1 MSEFLL
7 LEYPITGSISEP
19 NPPFSGGISYSVQ
32 YNFLVLKIANIIL
45 ENNELKFNG
54 NIEDIRII
62 DTPYYRVSGHYSATT
77 LDQLNFIN
85 SGSTYDNDI
94 FYEITGSQYISGWK
108 ESVSLGNLSFSM
120 GSPMPYDNLTDLQAN
135 IGELNTNYIYDTLFP
150 RNDLP
155 FDIYTLLNSIWSN
168 KDFSLLGIP
177 VTSYNDDVGLNFAK
191 ELVSGGY
198 GVKYPSV
205 IGVYSTIGV
214 PNPPEPPEEPKDTDS
229 DYSTTPDNIDEVPKP
244 EVDEVGTPSDVS
256 VGTTIYDALLTGNTA
271 YYLLSPGELNK
282 FWELFWGIP
291 DIQTILLNSI
301 TGMFDSLSKCVLG
314 VQLFP
319 FDMSKYCTTVT
330 SAPVV
335 GRYVLDTNLPRITSF
350 MTELDMGS
358 FDFVTYENK
367 QKHFGSEDKPH
378 FLDYAPYTKFEL
390 YLPFVNNVI
399 ELDTNLW
406 QHSTLNITLS
416 VDLTTG
422 RGLYKLKRN
431 TIPLQFIDCKVGV
444 DVPFVLDDMISTL
457 SNATKGIVKG
467 AVTGNAMETIG
478 NINFP
483 PLDIHSEI
491 SDSTAYLASLRARV
505 TISQPIPRYPKSFAR
520 TIGYKTFTTK
530 NLEDVSG
537 FAIIDNPVLNMS
549 DNMTSQEYDM
559 IINKL
564 KEGVYL

>member
-1 MSEFLL
+1 MSEYLL
-7 LEYPITGSISEP
+7 LEYPTTGSINEP
-19 NPPFSGGISYSVQ
+19 NPPFSGTISYSVQ
-32 YNFLVLKIANIIL
+32 YTFLVLKIENIIL

-54 NIEDIRII
+54 NIEDIRFIT
-62 DTPYYRVSGHYSATT
+62 TPFYRVSGSYTATS
-77 LDQLNFIN
+77 LEQLNFIN
-85 SGSTYDNDI
+85 SGSTYNNDI
-94 FYEITGSQYISGWK
+94 YYEIWSSQDISRWY
-108 ESVSLGNLSFSM
+108 ESASLGNLTFNM

-135 IGELNTNYIYDTLFP
+135 IGELSTNYSYDTLFP
-150 RNDLP
+150 RNDIP
-155 FDIYTLLNSIWSN
+155 FDIYTLLNSIWSD

-177 VTSYNDDVGLNFAK
+177 VTSYSDDVGLNFAK
-191 ELVSGGY
+191 GLVSGGY
-198 GVKYPSV
+198 GVKYPTV

-214 PNPPEPPEEPKDTDS
+214 PTPSEEPKDTDS
-229 DYSTTPDNIDEVPKP
+229 DYSTTPDNIDEVPEP
-244 EVDEVGTPSDVS
+244 DVVEDGAPTSVDVS
-256 VGTTIYDALLTGNTA
+256 TTIFDALLTGNTA
-271 YYLLSPGELNK
+271 YYLLTPGELNK

-291 DIQTILLNSI
+291 DIQTILLNSL

-314 VQLFP
+314 VQLYP
-319 FDMSKYCTTVT
+319 FNMVEYCNTVT

-350 MTELDMGS
+350 KQSELDMGT
-358 FDFVTYENK
+358 FDFKTYNGN
-367 QKHFGSEDKPH
+367 QKHFGSKKKPH

-416 VDLTTG
+416 VDLATG

-444 DVPFVLDDMISTL
+444 DVPFVLDDMISTV

-467 AVTGNAMETIG
+467 AVTGNAMESIG

-537 FAIIDNPVLNMS
+537 FAVIDNPVLNMS

-559 IINKL
+559 IITKL
-564 KEGVYL
+564 KEGIYL

>member
-7 LEYPITGSISEP
+7 LEYPVTGSISEP
-19 NPPFSGGISYSVQ
+19 KQPFDGGITYGVK
-32 YNFLVLKIANIIL
+32 YRFLVIKIANIII
-45 ENNELKFNG
+45 ENGDLKFIG
-54 NIEDIRII
+54 NIEEMRYIN
-62 DTPYYRVSGHYSATT
+62 TPYYNVSGSYNKTS
-77 LDQLNFIN
+77 LDELTFIN
-85 SGSTYDNDI
+85 SGYTSTNTIKYWLD
-94 FYEITGSQYISGWK
+94 GSQSIGNRQTSIT
-108 ESVSLGNLSFSM
+108 LGNLTFKT
-120 GSPMPYDNLTDLQAN
+120 GSPMPYNTLSELQSN
-135 IGELNTNYIYDTLFP
+135 IGNLYKNYIYDTLFP
-150 RNDLP
+150 RGQIT
-155 FDIYTLLNSIWSN
+155 FDIYTLLNSIWSSI
-168 KDFSLLGIP
+168 DFSMLNID
-177 VTSYNDDVGLNFAK
+177 VSSYNDEYGLNFAK
-191 ELVSGGY
+191 GIISNGY
-198 GVKYPSV
+198 GVSYSAIK
-205 IGVYSTIGV
+205 GVYSTIGV
-214 PNPPEPPEEPKDTDS
+214 PTPSEEPKDTDS

-244 EVDEVGTPSDVS
+244 EVDEDGTPSDVS

-271 YYLLSPGELNK
+271 YYLLSPAELNK

-291 DIQTILLNSI
+291 DIQTILLNSL
-301 TGMFDSLSKCVLG
+301 TGMFESLSKCVLG

-319 FDMSKYCTTVT
+319 FNMSEYCTTVT

-350 MTELDMGS
+350 RTELDMGS
-358 FDFVTYENK
+358 FDFGTYKNK
-367 QKHFGSEDKPH
+367 QKHFGTKDKPH
-378 FLDYAPYTKFEL
+378 FLDYTPYTKFEL

-406 QHSTLNITLS
+406 QYSTLNITLS

-431 TIPLQFIDCKVGV
+431 TIPLQFIDCKVGI
-444 DVPFVLDDMISTL
+444 DVPFVLDDMISTV

-467 AVTGNAMETIG
+467 AVTGNAMEAIG

-491 SDSTAYLASLRARV
+491 SDSTSYLASLRARV
-505 TISQPIPRYPKSFAR
+505 TISQPIPRYPKTFAK

-530 NLEDVSG
+530 KLGDVKG

-559 IINKL
+559 IITKL

>member
-19 NPPFSGGISYSVQ
+19 KAPFNGGLSYSVN
-32 YNFLVLKIANIIL
+32 YSFLVLKIENIVI
-45 ENNELKFNG
+45 ENGDLKFIG
-54 NIEDIRII
+54 NIEEMRNIT
-62 DTPYYRVSGHYSATT
+62 TPRYRVSGRYNKTT
-77 LDQLNFIN
+77 LDELTFIN
-85 SGSTYDNDI
+85 TGYTSTNVIKYYLD
-94 FYEITGSQYISGWK
+94 GSQSIGSRK
-108 ESVSLGNLSFSM
+108 TSTSLGNLTFNAN
-120 GSPMPYDNLTDLQAN
+120 SPMPYDTLSELQSN
-135 IGELNTNYIYDTLFP
+135 IGNLATSYIYDKLFP
-150 RNDLP
+150 RGGIT
-155 FDIYTLLNSIWSN
+155 FDIYSLLESTWGG

-177 VTSYNDDVGLNFAK
+177 VTSYNDDDGLNFAK
-191 ELVSGGY
+191 GLISGGY
-198 GVKYPSV
+198 GVTYPTV

-214 PNPPEPPEEPKDTDS
+214 PTPSEEPKDTDS
-229 DYSTTPDNIDEVPKP
+229 DYATTPDNIDEVPKP
-244 EVDEVGTPSDVS
+244 EVDEDGAPTS
-256 VGTTIYDALLTGNTA
+256 VDIATTIFQALLTGNTA
-271 YYLLSPGELNK
+271 YYLLTPAELNK

-291 DIQTILLNSI
+291 DIQTILLNSL

-314 VQLFP
+314 VQLYP
-319 FDMSKYCTTVT
+319 FNMSDYCTTVT
-330 SAPVV
+330 SSPVV

-350 MTELDMGS
+350 KQELEMGS
-358 FDFVTYENK
+358 FDFGTYRGK
-367 QKHFGSEDKPH
+367 QKHFGTKDKPH

-416 VDLTTG
+416 IDLSTG
-422 RGLYKLKRN
+422 RGLYILKRLS
-431 TIPLQFIDCKVGV
+431 TPIQFIDCKVGI
-444 DVPFVLDDMISTL
+444 DVPFVLDDMINTV
-457 SNATKGIVKG
+457 SNTTKGIVKG
-467 AVTGNAMETIG
+467 AVTGNAMEAIG

-520 TIGYKTFTTK
+520 TIGFKTFTTK

-559 IINKL
+559 IVNKL

>member
-1 MSEFLL
+1 MSQLL
-7 LEYPITGSISEP
+7 LLGYPITGSITDT
-19 NPPFSGGISYSVQ
+19 NPPFSGTLQ
-32 YNFLVLKIANIIL
+32 YNCNWAYLIVKIENIFIEKNVLK
-45 ENNELKFNG
+45 FSG
-54 NIEDIRII
+54 NIEDLRVI
-62 DTPYYRVSGHYSATT
+62 TTQTYRTSGSYDATS
-77 LDQLNFIN
+77 LSDLNFIN
-85 SGSTYDNDI
+85 SGSTYHNDI
-94 FYEITGSQYISGWK
+94 IYYVEGEDSISRWY
-108 ESVSLGNLSFSM
+108 SSFQVGNVTLVD
-120 GSPMPYDNLTDLQAN
+120 GQPMPYDDLQTLLN
-135 IGELNTNYIYDTLFP
+135 EIGNLSTNYIYDTLFP
-150 RNDLP
+150 IDKLSTN
-155 FDIYTLLNSIWSN
+155 ITSLLESTYSGI
-168 KDFSLLGIP
+168 DFSLLNLG
-177 VTSYNDDVGLNFAK
+177 TGAYDDSYGLSFAQS
-191 ELVSGGY
+191 LVSNGY
-198 GVKYPSV
+198 GVKLPTITS
-205 IGVYSTIGV
+205 VYSTVGM
-214 PNPPEPPEEPKDTDS
+214 PESGDKETDS
-229 DYSTTPDNIDEVPKP
+229 DYATTPDNIDEVPKP
-244 EVDEVGTPSDVS
+244 DVVEDGAPTSVDVS
-256 VGTTIYDALLTGNTA
+256 TTIFDALLTGNTA
-271 YYLLSPGELNK
+271 YYLLNTGELNK

-291 DIQTILLNSI
+291 DIQTILLNSL

-314 VQLFP
+314 VQLYP
-319 FDMSKYCTTVT
+319 FDMRKYYNTVT

-335 GRYVLDTNLPRITSF
+335 GRYVLETNLPRITSSKQS
-350 MTELDMGS
+350 ELDMGS
-358 FDFVTYENK
+358 FDFGTYNGN
-367 QKHFGSEDKPH
+367 QKHFGTKDKPH

-444 DVPFVLDDMISTL
+444 DVPFVLDDMISTV

-467 AVTGNAMETIG
+467 AATGNAMEAIG

-549 DNMTSQEYDM
+549 DNMTLQEYDM
-559 IINKL
+559 IVNKL

>member
-7 LEYPITGSISEP
+7 LQYPMTGSISEP
-19 NPPFSGGISYSVQ
+19 NPPFIGTLSYNCNWAYLVVKIE
-32 YNFLVLKIANIIL
+32 NIFIEKNVLK
-45 ENNELKFNG
+45 FSG
-54 NIEDIRII
+54 NIEDLRVI
-62 DTPYYRVSGHYSATT
+62 TTQSYRASGSYDATS
-77 LDQLNFIN
+77 LSDLNFIN
-85 SGSTYDNDI
+85 SGSTYHNDI
-94 FYEITGSQYISGWK
+94 IYYVEGEDSISRWY
-108 ESVSLGNLSFSM
+108 SSFQVGNVTLVD
-120 GSPMPYDNLTDLQAN
+120 GQPMPYDDLQTLLN
-135 IGELNTNYIYDTLFP
+135 EIGDLSTNYICDTLFP
-150 RNDLP
+150 INKLST
-155 FDIYTLLNSIWSN
+155 DITSLLESTYSGA
-168 KDFSLLGIP
+168 DFSLLNIGTG
-177 VTSYNDDVGLNFAK
+177 VYDDSYGLSFAQS
-191 ELVSGGY
+191 LVSNGY
-198 GVKYPSV
+198 GVKFPTITSA
-205 IGVYSTIGV
+205 YSTVGM
-214 PNPPEPPEEPKDTDS
+214 PESGDKETDS
-229 DYSTTPDNIDEVPKP
+229 DYATTPDNIDEVPKA
-244 EVDEVGTPSDVS
+244 EVNEDGQPTSVDVA
-256 VGTTIYDALLTGNTA
+256 TTIFQALLTGNTA
-271 YYLLSPGELNK
+271 YYLLTPGELNK

-291 DIQTILLNSI
+291 DIETILLNSL

-314 VQLFP
+314 VQLYP

-358 FDFVTYENK
+358 FDFGTYKNK
-367 QKHFGSEDKPH
+367 QKHFGTEKKPH

-406 QHSTLNITLS
+406 QHSILNISLS
-416 VDLTTG
+416 VDLATG

-444 DVPFVLDDMISTL
+444 DVPFVLDDMISTV

-467 AVTGNAMETIG
+467 AVTGNAMESIG

-505 TISQPIPRYPKSFAR
+505 TISQPIPRYPKSFAK

-530 NLEDVSG
+530 NLVDVSG
-537 FAIIDNPVLNMS
+537 FVVIDNPVLNMS

-559 IINKL
+559 IITKL
-564 KEGVYL
+564 KEGIYL

>member
-7 LEYPITGSISEP
+7 LEYPVTGSISEP
-19 NPPFSGGISYSVQ
+19 VTPFNGRLSYSVK
-32 YNFLVLKIANIIL
+32 YVFLVLIIENIIL

-54 NIEDIRII
+54 NII
-62 DTPYYRVSGHYSATT
+62 DMYSIHTPYYEASGHYTATT
-77 LDQLNFIN
+77 LEQINFKN
-85 SGSTYDNDI
+85 SGNTYDNDI
-94 FYEITGSQYISGWK
+94 LYYTSGSQGIYSEDG
-108 ESVSLGNLSFSM
+108 VTLGNLTFNI

-150 RNDLP
+150 RNDIT
-155 FDIYTLLNSIWSN
+155 FDIYAILNPIWSD
-168 KDFSLLGIP
+168 KDFALLDIP
-177 VTSYNDDVGLNFAK
+177 VTSYSDDIGLNFAK

-214 PNPPEPPEEPKDTDS
+214 PTPPSEEPKDTDS

-244 EVDEVGTPSDVS
+244 EVNEDGAPTSGDVA
-256 VGTTIYDALLTGNTA
+256 TTIFQALLTGNTA
-271 YYLLSPGELNK
+271 YYLLTPGDLNK

-291 DIQTILLNSI
+291 DIQTILLNSL

-314 VQLFP
+314 VQLYP
-319 FDMSKYCTTVT
+319 FDMSKYCNTVT

-350 MTELDMGS
+350 NQEMDMGS
-358 FDFVTYENK
+358 FDFGTYKNK
-367 QKHFGSEDKPH
+367 QKHFGTKDKPH

-416 VDLTTG
+416 VDLATG

-444 DVPFVLDDMISTL
+444 DVPFVLDDMISTV

-467 AVTGNAMETIG
+467 AVTGNAMESIG

-559 IINKL
+559 IITKL
-564 KEGVYL
+564 KGGIYL